1 MEYNKTTHEERMNIL
16 NDYAKG
22 KPVEDIANDTG
33 YGAPTVRAVMNRLLE
48 LTWELEGRNGQCPG
62 IRKLRKMGM
71 FEEMILIANRKEDA
85 LKEAYGRKQ
94 GAYRIVGEPKEE
106 LNFIQRF
113 IAWVKGIFN
122 A

>member
-33 YGAPTVRAVMNRLLE
+33 YGSPTVRAVMNRLLE
-48 LTWELEGRNGQCPG
+48 ITWELEGRKGPCPG

-71 FEEMILIANRKEDA
+71 FEEMILIANRKEDK
-85 LKEAYGRKQ
+85 LKEVYGRKQ
-94 GAYRIVGEPKEE
+94 GAYRIVDEPEDE
-106 LNFIQRF
+106 PNFIQRF
-113 IAWVKGIFN
+113 IAWVKGLFS
-122 A
+122 